1 MSNKKS
7 PQAFPGR
14 TGMGYENGLSKLE
27 WVATQIYSGNFA
39 VSETFHR
46 LSIEDAIIEAKELL
60 KLCAEQDS
68 N

>member
-27 WVATQIYSGNFA
+27 WVATQIYSGN
-39 VSETFHR
+39 SHI
-46 LSIEDAIIEAKELL
+46 SIEQAVKKAKELL
-60 KLCAEQDS
+60 KACAEQDS